1 MLFRSKFEEP
11 FGVQVSYFLLVIR
24 ADRQIFEEALA
35 GPVVAIR
42 IVDGEQDSVD
52 SDRMQQADE
61 RRIVDR
67 PVRRRI
73 VAALVT

>member
-1 MLFRSKFEEP
+1 MSHL
-11 FGVQVSYFLLVIR
+11 LLVIR
-24 ADRQIFEEALA
+24 ADRQIFEKALA
-35 GPVVAIR
+35 GPVVTVR